1 MEDSENGYLAAK
13 KSGIPFM
20 IVPDSSFNYHNLTA
34 NKTYEDLYKVKDAI
48 NDIYVTGGKY
58 EIFLGHCKY

>member
-1 MEDSENGYLAAK
+1 
-13 KSGIPFM
+13 M